1 MYWLLTTFALLPLAY
16 TNAAVQ
22 RQVYMGKTKS
32 SNKTAAN
39 QRFPIGELSKKRRE
53 LKELFLAKNADL
65 QVAKNDIEKVS
76 KRVSIAFILSVHQ
89 TLHPH

>member
-1 MYWLLTTFALLPLAY
+1 
-16 TNAAVQ
+16 
-22 RQVYMGKTKS
+22 MGKTKS
-32 SNKTAAN
+32 SSKTAAKK
-39 QRFPIGELSKKRRE
+39 RFPIGELSKKRRE

-76 KRVSIAFILSVHQ
+76 KRVSIAFILHVHQ